1 MPSVVVLILA
11 FFVSLVYIVLVEQ
24 IRQLIIKKSGFLPDK
39 IAQKRILQGRSLAFI
54 LTLMV
59 SFIAWLFLIDK
70 SGASNLVTL
79 IFFIQGVLFLNFYI
93 MIVAEEFIVGNY
105 PESDRDE
112 LMFHIVLATTSALM
126 LIDFAATLLIVAIG
140 FGYVLIYGL

>member
-11 FFVSLVYIVLVEQ
+11 IFVSFLYTILVER
-24 IRQLIIKKSGFLPDK
+24 IRQLIIKKSGFLPDSL
-39 IAQKRILQGRSLAFI
+39 AQKRILQGRLLAFI
-54 LTLMV
+54 LTLMA

-70 SGASNLVTL
+70 SNASNLVTL

-126 LIDFAATLLIVAIG
+126 LIDFAATLIIATIG
-140 FGYVLIYGL
+140 FGYVLLYEL